1 MRRRVVAGALVALLL
16 GQPLV
21 VAAQQRVPAFERVA
35 VPAMLAPADTAMKIR
50 PTYWKEGGIV
60 LGGSLF
66 VLAVIVGAGWCG
78 DTDSNSDPGECWWR
92 VPLGAAFS
100 GALGFGVGALIGGL
114 FPKGE

>member
-1 MRRRVVAGALVALLL
+1 MRHATAAFLALALLL
-16 GQPLV
+16 QPLAA
-21 VAAQQRVPAFERVA
+21 AAQQRAPAFERVA
-35 VPAMLAPADTAMKIR
+35 LPAMLAPTDTTMQIR
-50 PTYWKEGGIV
+50 PTYWKEGGII

-66 VLAVIVGAGWCG
+66 VLGVIVGAGWCG
-78 DTDSNSDPGECWWR
+78 DTDSNSDPGGCWWR